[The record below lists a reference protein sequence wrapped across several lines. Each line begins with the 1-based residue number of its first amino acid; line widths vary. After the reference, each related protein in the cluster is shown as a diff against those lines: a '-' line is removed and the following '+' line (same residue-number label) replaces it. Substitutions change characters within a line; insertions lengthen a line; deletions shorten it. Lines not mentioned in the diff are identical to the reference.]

1 MQTTTIHYIDGFSKA
16 KTAKA
21 ILVNRPD
28 FGDEA
33 WIPLSFASVRFTGPN
48 YQVRVSVP
56 GWLFRKISWKA
67 PTPRPQS
74 NVAKAAAVVA
84 PAADT
89 VTKNPYIGMD
99 YGNMMEEQMI
109 LNEQLS
115 HMEYEYGMYQDSDDE
130 TVLKE
135 MFSKITELKL
145 RLKQISEACN
155 ELMR

>member
-1 MQTTTIHYIDGFSKA
+1 MQTTTIHYIDGVSKA

-21 ILVNRPD
+21 ILVNRPA

-84 PAADT
+84 PAA
-89 VTKNPYIGMD
+89 VKNPYIGMD

-109 LNEQLS
+109 LSEKLS
-115 HMEYEYGMYQDSDDE
+115 HLEYEYGMTQDCDDPSI
-130 TVLKE
+130 LKPMESEIE
-135 MFSKITELKL
+135 MLKL
-145 RLKQISEACN
+145 HLKQIAEAAN
-155 ELMR
+155 L